1 MEELRTAG
9 LQTSREHEAG
19 ERQNP
24 VHRRLQFG
32 FLPLMEW
39 GRCSSAISLPPKNVH
54 ELLVIFNWPA
64 YPASPRS
71 IATITN
77 NKKASPWSMLPEL
90 RT

>member
-24 VHRRLQFG
+24 VHGRLQS
-32 FLPLMEW
+32 LMEW

-64 YPASPRS
+64 YPASSRS

-77 NKKASPWSMLPEL
+77 NKKASSWSMLPEL